1 MNFIDILLIVPLIYA
16 GYKGFKHGLII
27 EVFTLLALFVGLYAG
42 IHFSDFIALK
52 LKAVFGWNSPY
63 APTICFTLIFL
74 AVGAM
79 VYFAGVMIQRMVR
92 VVNLSP
98 IDKFFG
104 VFFGVLK
111 MVYFLSIFLVLIDS
125 YDEKGD
131 FFPEEKK
138 ESSLL
143 YHPIKTVSTTTV
155 PGLANSTIFIANS
168 LKSESDSTGL
178 TVEQVLRAKE
188 VADSLGIDA
197 NDAIEI
203 KRIHDEYVE
212 KDSL

>member
-1 MNFIDILLIVPLIYA
+1 
-16 GYKGFKHGLII
+16 
-27 EVFTLLALFVGLYAG
+27 
-42 IHFSDFIALK
+42 
-52 LKAVFGWNSPY
+52 
-63 APTICFTLIFL
+63 
-74 AVGAM
+74 
-79 VYFAGVMIQRMVR
+79 

-111 MVYFLSIFLVLIDS
+111 MVYFLSILLVLIDS

-138 ESSLL
+138 ENSLL
-143 YHPIKTVSTTTV
+143 FHPIKKVSTTTV

-188 VADSLGIDA
+188 VADSQGIDA

-212 KDSL
+212 KESL

>member
-1 MNFIDILLIVPLIYA
+1 MNFIDVLLIVPLIYA

-52 LKAVFGWNSPY
+52 LKEVFGWHSPY
-63 APTICFTLIFL
+63 GPTICFTIIFL

-79 VYFAGVMIQRMVR
+79 VYFGGVMLQRMVR

-111 MVYFLSIFLVLIDS
+111 MVYFLSILLVLVES

-131 FFPEEKK
+131 FFPEDKK

-143 YHPIKTVSTTTV
+143 YHPVKAVSTTTV

-197 NDAIEI
+197 NDAVEI